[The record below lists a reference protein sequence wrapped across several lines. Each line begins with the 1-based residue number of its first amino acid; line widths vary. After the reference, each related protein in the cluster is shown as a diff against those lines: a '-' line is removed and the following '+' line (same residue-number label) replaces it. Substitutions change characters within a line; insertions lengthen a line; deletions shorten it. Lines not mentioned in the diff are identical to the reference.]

1 MRIQQSRWDKT
12 HGWDWG
18 DWSQLSW
25 NPELVLVFGATEAM
39 KQERLLNDIQQ
50 RYPSALVCGCTTSG
64 EILGNRIHDDSL
76 VVTAVSFAATRL
88 AGAVETGRPGGD
100 SKDLGA
106 ALARQLPKKG
116 LVHVLVLS
124 DGLRV
129 NGSELARGLQD
140 ELPVGV
146 TVTGGLAGDGSRF
159 QETLVV
165 YDGQALSGAV
175 LALGLYSDSLRVGH
189 GSLGGWDAFGPERL
203 ITRSKGSVLYELD
216 GKSALMLYKEYLGK
230 HAEGLPATGLLFP
243 LCLRRD
249 LNDPSKVVR
258 TILAVNEQE
267 QSLTFAGDMP
277 EGYYARLMKA
287 NLNRLVD
294 GAEGAAK
301 ASLTGMAGAR
311 PELALLISCVGRKL
325 VFKQR
330 VEEELEAVREVL
342 GPQAMLTGFYSY
354 GELSPLAG
362 GVQCGLHNQT
372 MTITTLSETA

>member
-1 MRIQQSRWDKT
+1 MRIQQSRWDET
-12 HGWDWG
+12 HGWNWG
-18 DWSQLSW
+18 DRSQPNW
-25 NPELVLVFGATEAM
+25 NPELVLAFGATAAM
-39 KQERLLNDIQQ
+39 KQERLLKDIQQ

-88 AGAVETGRPGGD
+88 VGAVESGRPAKD

-116 LVHVLVLS
+116 LVHVLVFS

-129 NGSELARGLQD
+129 NGSELASGLQD

-216 GKSALMLYKEYLGK
+216 GKSALKLYKDYLGK

-243 LCLRRD
+243 LCLRRE

-258 TILAVNEQE
+258 TILAVDEQE

-294 GAEGAAK
+294 GAEGAAQ